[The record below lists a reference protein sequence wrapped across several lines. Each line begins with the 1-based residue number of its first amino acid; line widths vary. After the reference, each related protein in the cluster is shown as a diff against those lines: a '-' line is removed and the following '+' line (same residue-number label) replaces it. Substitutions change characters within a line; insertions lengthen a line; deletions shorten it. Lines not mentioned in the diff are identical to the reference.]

1 MNKIEVV
8 EELEQFISDVKSNGK
23 TVGLVPTMGAL
34 HEGHLSLVELAK
46 AKCDVVVVSIFVNPT
61 QFNNAA
67 DLEKYPR
74 TLENDMALL
83 EPHGVDLIFVPS
95 VDEIYPPNYKVDAI
109 DLGEL
114 DRVMEGEHRPG
125 HFQGVVQVVK
135 RLFEI
140 VQPDFAFFGQ
150 KDFQQV
156 AVIKFM
162 VDYFKLPVAIVECP
176 IIRSEKG
183 LALSSRNMRLSTEE
197 KELALVI
204 YKTMMQI
211 QEQSSDFTPAEWSK
225 KGADL
230 IDAGGLQT
238 EYLEIVHPLTLQK
251 LTDEWVDGA
260 VCCVA
265 AYCGAVR
272 LIDNM
277 SIRIPKK

>member
-83 EPHGVDLIFVPS
+83 EPHDVDLIFVPS

>member
-74 TLENDMALL
+74 TLENDIALL

-95 VDEIYPPNYKVDAI
+95 VDEIYPSNYKVDAI

-140 VQPDFAFFGQ
+140 VQPNFAFFGQ

-176 IIRSEKG
+176 IIRSDKG

-211 QEQSSDFTPAEWSK
+211 QEQTSDFTPSEWMK

-238 EYLEIVHPLTLQK
+238 EYLEIVHPQTLQK
-251 LTDEWVDGA
+251 LTDDWGDGA

-265 AYCGAVR
+265 AYCGTVR

>member
-74 TLENDMALL
+74 TLENDIALL
-83 EPHGVDLIFVPS
+83 EPHGVDLIFAPS
-95 VDEIYPPNYKVDAI
+95 VDEIYPSNYKVDAI

-140 VQPDFAFFGQ
+140 VQPNFAFFGQ

-176 IIRSEKG
+176 IIRSDKG

-211 QEQSSDFTPAEWSK
+211 QEQTSGFTPSEWMK

-251 LTDEWVDGA
+251 LTDDWVDGA

-265 AYCGAVR
+265 AYCGTVR